1 MKVKGNKEL
10 NVIFKIMGIFS
21 VVTLTIGLG
30 LGYNIRDFL
39 VDMDSNNNKVV
50 SQEKAIK
57 TTTDDNKEYL
67 NKVFQPRLTI
77 SNSKFPTTGYYTI
90 QNTTSTSVY
99 LEKATI
105 NVYGEEDEIIYTTTL
120 NIYKLYDPG
129 SIDYIKFQIP
139 QDAINITRIKIEL
152 V

>member
-10 NVIFKIMGIFS
+10 NVIFKIMGVFS

-39 VDMDSNNNKVV
+39 VDMDKNNKIT
-50 SQEKAIK
+50 STEKAIK
-57 TTTDDNKEYL
+57 ISNDDNQEYL

-77 SNSKFPTTGYYTI
+77 SNSKFPTAGYYTI

-99 LEKATI
+99 LEKASI
-105 NVYGEEDEIIYTTTL
+105 NVYGVDDEIIYTTTL
-120 NIYKLYDPG
+120 NLYKLYDPG
-129 SIDYIKFQIP
+129 SIDYIKFQIKKKKK
-139 QDAINITRIKIEL
+139 DITRIKIEL
-152 V
+152 T

>member
-1 MKVKGNKEL
+1 MKVKGNKEI
-10 NVIFKIMGIFS
+10 NTIFKIMGVFS

-30 LGYNIRDFL
+30 LGYNLRDFL
-39 VDMDSNNNKVV
+39 VDLNNNTTIT

-57 TTTDDNKEYL
+57 VSTDDNLVYL

-77 SNSKFPTTGYYTI
+77 ANSKFPTAGYYTI
-90 QNTTSTSVY
+90 KNTTSTSVY
-99 LEKATI
+99 LEKAII
-105 NVYGEEDEIIYTTTL
+105 NVYGSDDEIIYTTTQ

-139 QDAINITRIKIEL
+139 QNAIDITRIKIEL
-152 V
+152 I

>member
-10 NVIFKIMGIFS
+10 NVIFKIMGMFS

-39 VDMDSNNNKVV
+39 VDMDKNNKIT
-50 SQEKAIK
+50 STEKAIK
-57 TTTDDNKEYL
+57 ISNDDNQEYL

-77 SNSKFPTTGYYTI
+77 SNSKFPTAGYYTI

-99 LEKATI
+99 LEKASI
-105 NVYGEEDEIIYTTTL
+105 NVYGVDDEIIYTTTL
-120 NIYKLYDPG
+120 NLYKLYDPG

-139 QDAINITRIKIEL
+139 QDAKDITRIKIEL
-152 V
+152 T